1 MSEKKNPN
9 PEKKSPGQQNG
20 QSPVAPSTSSDKA
33 TQGKPVNNMK
43 TDAAG
48 KLAEPVKMDSSKPD
62 NAAVTGA
69 PAQGKTS
76 PEPVKAAIRPEN
88 GKPDNVASNATSA
101 SMQSKASPEP
111 AKPTTPPPAKP
122 VNVPPPVARTPEAK
136 SESGGKGLALIA
148 LAVSIAALALGG
160 YQFLQNSKLAS
171 QLSDQH
177 AVLQKETSRLD
188 SANSTTSEQLAALR
202 SDVAAIQ
209 LPAPGMDRDSV
220 VKTIAENMAKVEKS
234 VTDMQANAANELD
247 KRLSALPK
255 AMDRAAVQSLVKQEL
270 ATFAQS
276 LGGNQPA
283 LDFSDEI
290 AKVEASEARSK
301 QILADIE
308 KNAAQLDSRLQQ
320 ALADAEKQLAE
331 LADSRAS
338 VLNLV
343 TLAQLAGHARQYQ
356 AAAQYLQQ
364 ATAHLAAGDNAEW
377 QGALA
382 DAAQRFQQL
391 ASQPSPH
398 AAIDH
403 LIVRVGEWPVRN
415 SDASNLIAPDAAA
428 APKTL
433 MDRVKHVGHEIIAH
447 TVTVVPLDD
456 EGLAWINHNPALQNI
471 IRQNVRL
478 DLAFARNAL
487 QMQDNVAYAN
497 IAATLKAEIE
507 RYFDAS
513 NAEVKSALETLAK
526 LENAQQTLPD
536 LAPVIQALRN
546 SQ

>member
-1 MSEKKNPN
+1 MSDKKNPN
-9 PEKKSPGQQNG
+9 PEKKSPNPQN
-20 QSPVAPSTSSDKA
+20 SPSSATPPVPGKAPQNVPVQNVKA
-33 TQGKPVNNMK
+33 DTASKAADPVK
-43 TDAAG
+43 
-48 KLAEPVKMDSSKPD
+48 EPVKTDNPKPD
-62 NAAVTGA
+62 GTSHA
-69 PAQGKTS
+69 AQGKTPS
-76 PEPVKAAIRPEN
+76 EPVKAAAKAEN
-88 GKPDNVASNATSA
+88 GKPDHIATAASAA
-101 SMQSKASPEP
+101 VQGKASPEP
-111 AKPTTPPPAKP
+111 AKPVTPPPAKP
-122 VNVPPPVARTPEAK
+122 AHTPPPVTRASEAK
-136 SESGGKGLALIA
+136 AEGGKGLALIA
-148 LAVSIAALALGG
+148 LAVSVAALALGG
-160 YQFLQNSKLAS
+160 YQFLQNSKLTS
-171 QLSDQH
+171 QLNDQR
-177 AVLQKETSRLD
+177 AVLQKEASRLD
-188 SANSTTSEQLAALR
+188 AANSANTEQLAALR

-220 VKTIAENMAKVEKS
+220 VKTIAENIAKVEKS
-234 VTDMQANAANELD
+234 VADMQASAVNELD

-255 AMDRAAVQSLVKQEL
+255 AMDRTAVQSLVKQEL
-270 ATFAQS
+270 ATFAQT
-276 LGGNQPA
+276 LGGDQPT

-343 TLAQLAGHARQYQ
+343 TLAQLAGHAGQYQ

-364 ATAHLAAGDNAEW
+364 AGAHLAAGDNAQW
-377 QGALA
+377 QGTLA

-398 AAIDH
+398 AAIDQ
-403 LIVRVGEWPVRN
+403 LLARVGEWPLRN
-415 SDASNLIAPDAAA
+415 SDTGNLIAPDDAAA
-428 APKTL
+428 APTTL
-433 MDRVKHVGHEIIAH
+433 MDKVRHVGHEIIAH

-456 EGLAWINHNPALQNI
+456 EGLAWVNHNPALQNI

-487 QMQDNVAYAN
+487 QMQDSAAYAG
-497 IAATLKAEIE
+497 IAATLKAQME
-507 RYFDAS
+507 RYFDTG
-513 NAEVKSALETLAK
+513 NAEVKGALETLAR
-526 LENAQQTLPD
+526 LESAQQTLPD

-546 SQ
+546 GQ

>member
-1 MSEKKNPN
+1 MSEKTNPN
-9 PEKKSPGQQNG
+9 PEKKSPGQQNS
-20 QSPVAPSTSSDKA
+20 QTPVTSSTPPGKA
-33 TQGKPVNNMK
+33 PQSQPEHNVK
-43 TDAAG
+43 TDAGG
-48 KLAEPVKMDSSKPD
+48 KPTESVKADNTKTD
-62 NAAVTGA
+62 NAAA
-69 PAQGKTS
+69 ASASAQGKTPPS
-76 PEPVKAAIRPEN
+76 PVAASIKKEN
-88 GKPDNVASNATSA
+88 GKPDNFSAAASA
-101 SMQSKASPEP
+101 SVQDKASSEP
-111 AKPTTPPPAKP
+111 AKPTTPSSAKP
-122 VNVPPPVARTPEAK
+122 VNTPPPVTRIPETK
-136 SESGGKGLALIA
+136 SESGSKGLALIA
-148 LAVSIAALALGG
+148 FAVSVAALALGG
-160 YQFLQNSKLAS
+160 YQFLQNSRLAS
-171 QLSDQH
+171 QLNDQR

-188 SANSTTSEQLAALR
+188 SADSTASEQLAALR

-220 VKTIAENMAKVEKS
+220 VKTIAENMAKMEKS
-234 VTDMQANAANELD
+234 VAEMQANTANELD

-270 ATFAQS
+270 ATFAQT
-276 LGGNQPA
+276 LGGSQPT

-364 ATAHLAAGDNAEW
+364 ANAHLAAGDNAEW

-403 LIVRVGEWPVRN
+403 LITRVDEWPIRN
-415 SDASNLIAPDAAA
+415 SNASNLIAPDAATV
-428 APKTL
+428 PKTL
-433 MDRVKHVGHEIIAH
+433 IDKVKHVGHEIIAH

-456 EGLAWINHNPALQNI
+456 EGLAWINHNPVLQNI

-487 QMQDNVAYAN
+487 QMQDSVAYAN
-497 IAATLKAEIE
+497 IAATLKTEIE

-513 NAEVKSALETLAK
+513 SAEVRSALETLSK
-526 LENAQQTLPD
+526 LESAQQTLPD
-536 LAPVIQALRN
+536 LAPAIQALRN

>member
-1 MSEKKNPN
+1 MSDKKNPN
-9 PEKKSPGQQNG
+9 PDKKSPNPQNSASSVIPPAPG
-20 QSPVAPSTSSDKA
+20 KAPQNAPV
-33 TQGKPVNNMK
+33 QNMK
-43 TDAAG
+43 ADAAS
-48 KLAEPVKMDSSKPD
+48 KAAEPVKTDSPKPD
-62 NAAVTGA
+62 SASPA
-69 PAQGKTS
+69 AQGKTPS
-76 PEPVKAAIRPEN
+76 EPVKAAAKAEN
-88 GKPDNVASNATSA
+88 GKPDHIATAASA
-101 SMQSKASPEP
+101 SVPGKASPEP
-111 AKPTTPPPAKP
+111 TKPVTPPPAKP
-122 VNVPPPVARTPEAK
+122 AHTPPPVTRAPETKA
-136 SESGGKGLALIA
+136 EGGKCLALIA
-148 LAVSIAALALGG
+148 LAVSVAALALGG
-160 YQFLQNSKLAS
+160 YQFLQNSKLVS
-171 QLSDQH
+171 QLNDQR
-177 AVLQKETSRLD
+177 AVLQKEASRLD
-188 SANSTTSEQLAALR
+188 AADSANAEQLAALR

-220 VKTIAENMAKVEKS
+220 VKTIAENIAKVEKS
-234 VTDMQANAANELD
+234 VADMQASAASELD
-247 KRLSALPK
+247 QRLSALPK
-255 AMDRAAVQSLVKQEL
+255 AMDRAAVQSLLKQEL

-276 LGGNQPA
+276 LGGNQPM

-308 KNAAQLDSRLQQ
+308 KHAAQLDSRLQQ

-364 ATAHLAAGDNAEW
+364 AGAHLAAGDNAQW

-398 AAIDH
+398 AAIDQ
-403 LIVRVGEWPVRN
+403 LIARVGEWPFRN
-415 SDASNLIAPDAAA
+415 SDASNLIAPDESAA

-433 MDRVKHVGHEIIAH
+433 MDKVKHVGHEIIAH

-456 EGLAWINHNPALQNI
+456 EGLAWVNHNPALQNI

-487 QMQDNVAYAN
+487 QLQDSAAYAG
-497 IAATLKAEIE
+497 IAATLKAQME
-507 RYFDAS
+507 RYFDTG
-513 NAEVKSALETLAK
+513 NAEVKGALETLSK
-526 LENAQQTLPD
+526 LESAQQTLPD

-546 SQ
+546 GQ